1 MSQKRTYTIDKGDN
15 MLQQVYSQ
23 YVINF
28 EENADLIDY
37 INVFK
42 EKLAPF
48 FNKKAYTVVGLPDS
62 VPVPSELPRIIAV
75 SSNGHSSLE
84 VNLRQIC
91 LNIKFDDQYWN
102 DFDKCYQYMKKRISI
117 LDEVAMEIAN
127 DKIFFNGIV
136 TQFVDEQIA
145 EPTAYILQHMYREH
159 VSKNHIFDVLS
170 KLTYVKDEVYYINTT
185 INNARKDLQQECL
198 GVQLDINSRY
208 WANYSKESKYAN
220 RSIIQGTMK
229 LYHEVVMQHLAEI
242 EKGELAIW

>member
-1 MSQKRTYTIDKGDN
+1 

-28 EENADLIDY
+28 EENADLIDS
-37 INVFK
+37 IDVFQ
-42 EKLAPF
+42 ERLAPF
-48 FNKKAYTVVGLPDS
+48 FDKKAYSVIGWPDS
-62 VPVPSELPRIIAV
+62 VPIPSDLPRIIAV

-102 DFDKCYQYMKKRISI
+102 DFEKCYQYIEKRISI
-117 LDEVAMEIAN
+117 LNEIVMEIAN
-127 DKIFFNGIV
+127 GKIFFNGIV
-136 TQFVDEQIA
+136 TRFVDEQIT

-159 VSKNHIFDVLS
+159 VLKERIFDVLS
-170 KLTYVKDEVYYINTT
+170 KLTYVKDEVYYINATV
-185 INNARKDLQQECL
+185 NNARKNLHQECL

-208 WANYSKESKYAN
+208 WANYGKENKYADC
-220 RSIIQGTMK
+220 SIIQGTMK

-242 EKGELAIW
+242 KKGELAIW

>member
-1 MSQKRTYTIDKGDN
+1 
-15 MLQQVYSQ
+15 
-23 YVINF
+23 
-28 EENADLIDY
+28 
-37 INVFK
+37 
-42 EKLAPF
+42 
-48 FNKKAYTVVGLPDS
+48 
-62 VPVPSELPRIIAV
+62 
-75 SSNGHSSLE
+75 
-84 VNLRQIC
+84 
-91 LNIKFDDQYWN
+91 
-102 DFDKCYQYMKKRISI
+102 MKKRISV